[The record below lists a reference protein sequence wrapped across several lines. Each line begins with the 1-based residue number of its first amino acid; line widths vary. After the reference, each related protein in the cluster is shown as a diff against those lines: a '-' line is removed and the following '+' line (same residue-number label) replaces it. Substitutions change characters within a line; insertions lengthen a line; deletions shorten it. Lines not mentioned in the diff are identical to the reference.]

1 MHGLLEQDGRASAG
15 QPAAIEAALRTL
27 IAATGDDPEREG
39 LRDTPARVLRAWRE
53 WFAGYRIDPKR
64 LLERQFEE
72 TEGYEETI
80 LLRDIPVV
88 STCEHHLAP
97 IQGKAHVAYRPNRRV
112 VGISKLA
119 RVVDAYARRLQLQ
132 ERLTIQVAETI
143 ASVLEP
149 RGVAVVIQASHG
161 CMATRGI
168 NRQGISMVTH
178 CWLGDFRDDNSLR
191 REFMDS
197 LHLATQI

>member
-1 MHGLLEQDGRASAG
+1 MHGLLEQDGRSSGG
-15 QPAAIEAALRTL
+15 QPTAIEAALKTL
-27 IAATGDDPEREG
+27 IAATGDDPDREG
-39 LRDTPARVLRAWRE
+39 LRDTPARVLRAYRE

-64 LLERQFEE
+64 FLERQFEE
-72 TEGYEETI
+72 AEGYQETV

-97 IQGKAHVAYRPNRRV
+97 IQGKAHVAYRPKDRV

-119 RVVDAYARRLQLQ
+119 RVVDGYARRLQLQ
-132 ERLTIQVAETI
+132 ERLTVQVAEAI
-143 ASVLEP
+143 ASVLKP
-149 RGVAVVIQASHG
+149 RGVAVVIEASHG
-161 CMATRGI
+161 CMSTRGI

-178 CWLGDFRDDNSLR
+178 CWLGDFRDDADLR

-197 LHLATQI
+197 LRLAAQN